1 MVDASPG
8 PGSPPHWPLHSMQD
22 PEKRVYG
29 LFLKDYKPTRW

>member
-1 MVDASPG
+1 MHRQAPNPRHTG
-8 PGSPPHWPLHSMQD
+8 RISMQD